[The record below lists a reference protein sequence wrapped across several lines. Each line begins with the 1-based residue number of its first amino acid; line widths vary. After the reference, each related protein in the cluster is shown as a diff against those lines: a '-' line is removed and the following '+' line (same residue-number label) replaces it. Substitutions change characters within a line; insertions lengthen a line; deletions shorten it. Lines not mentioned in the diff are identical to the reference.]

1 MFGSMVLFWVVIC
14 LLFFLVRTRRPKN
27 FPPGPQP
34 LPIFGNLL
42 QLCLEN
48 PMRDLERL
56 RLRYG
61 NVFSLFFGSRPAVI
75 LNGTKAIREALV
87 TKASDFAGR
96 PDELLLSHLTQGK
109 GVIMANYG
117 PSWRDH
123 RRFAL
128 MTLRNFGLGKQS
140 MEDRIL
146 SEVEHVAA
154 ELEESNG
161 KPINPKLLFHNA
173 SCDIICSIMY
183 GARYEYN
190 HPFFQAMIKMMAEC
204 SKIANGPWGMI
215 YDTIPL
221 LRGLPLPF
229 RKVMNDH
236 SYVKHHVKG
245 IVAEHRASRIPKQP
259 RDVID
264 NYLDQMDKMEEGSV
278 FDEEQMLA
286 TLLDLLFAGTDTTSN
301 TICFAVFYLTTHPD
315 IQERCQREIDHVC
328 DGKERVN
335 FEDKDRMPFMQAV
348 IQESQRFCSTLP
360 LSVYHATTKDTELLG
375 YQIPKGTL
383 VIQNLSSVLYE
394 EGQWKFPHEFNPD
407 NFLNDQGELQK
418 LEAFMPFS
426 VGPRMCLGE
435 GLARMELFLVL
446 VTLLR
451 RFQLVWPEDAG
462 LPDYTP
468 VFGVTQAPRPF
479 NMIFRPRENQSQH

>member
-1 MFGSMVLFWVVIC
+1 MKSYNREDLSVKDRISSTMFGSMVLFWVVIC

-183 GARYEYN
+183 GCALRVQPPLLPS
-190 HPFFQAMIKMMAEC
+190 HDQDDGCMLQDR
-204 SKIANGPWGMI
+204 NGPGGDGGFDVI

-221 LRGLPLPF
+221 LRGLPSALQETMSNITS
-229 RKVMNDH
+229 R
-236 SYVKHHVKG
+236 G

-301 TICFAVFYLTTHPD
+301 TICFAVF
-315 IQERCQREIDHVC
+315 
-328 DGKERVN
+328 
-335 FEDKDRMPFMQAV
+335 
-348 IQESQRFCSTLP
+348 
-360 LSVYHATTKDTELLG
+360 
-375 YQIPKGTL
+375 
-383 VIQNLSSVLYE
+383 
-394 EGQWKFPHEFNPD
+394 
-407 NFLNDQGELQK
+407 
-418 LEAFMPFS
+418 
-426 VGPRMCLGE
+426 
-435 GLARMELFLVL
+435 
-446 VTLLR
+446 
-451 RFQLVWPEDAG
+451 
-462 LPDYTP
+462 LPDDP
-468 VFGVTQAPRPF
+468 P
-479 NMIFRPRENQSQH
+479 

>member
-1 MFGSMVLFWVVIC
+1 MFGSIVLLFIC
-14 LLFFLVRTRRPKN
+14 LLFFFVRTRRPKD

-56 RLRYG
+56 RLCYG
-61 NVFSLFFGSRPAVI
+61 NVFSLYFGSRPAII
-75 LNGTKAIREALV
+75 LNGTKTIREALV
-87 TKASDFAGR
+87 TKATDFAGR

-109 GVIMANYG
+109 GVIMANHG

-128 MTLRNFGLGKQS
+128 MTLRNFGLGKQL

-154 ELEESNG
+154 ELKNSNG
-161 KPINPKLLFHNA
+161 KPMNPQLLFHNA

-183 GARYEYN
+183 GARYEYDN
-190 HPFFQAMIKMMAEC
+190 HFFRAMIKMMADC

-229 RKVMNDH
+229 KKVMNDH
-236 SYVKHHVKG
+236 NYVQLHVKC
-245 IVAEHRASRIPKQP
+245 IIEEHRVSRIPKQP

-264 NYLDQMDKMEEGSV
+264 SYLDQMDKMEDGSV
-278 FDEEQMLA
+278 FDEEQLLA

-301 TICFAVFYLTTHPD
+301 TICFAVFYLTTHPEV
-315 IQERCQREIDHVC
+315 QERCQREMDVVLEE
-328 DGKERVN
+328 KERVS

-360 LSVYHATTKDTELLG
+360 LSVYHSTTRDTELLG
-375 YQIPKGTL
+375 YKIPKGTL

-451 RFQLVWPEDAG
+451 RFQFVWPEDAG
-462 LPDYTP
+462 LPDYSP
-468 VFGVTQAPRPF
+468 VFGVTQAPKPF
-479 NMIFRPRENQSQH
+479 SMVFRPRESQRH